1 MKMVLDTNVL
11 VSGLLQSQ
19 GNPGRILAFALSE
32 ALVVCRDEQILAECA
47 EVLARPRFKSNPHRD
62 AEVLAKLQP
71 DGLPIQ
77 ANHEPLG
84 LPNRNDE
91 PFLVAA
97 RAAAVDYS
105 VTGILADYPPKKRRG
120 CAVVSPPEFTRNTR
134 CSREAMRQRRLPRTK
149 LRFYGSRRAR

>member
-1 MKMVLDTNVL
+1 MKIILDTNVP
-11 VSGLLQSQ
+11 VSGLLQSH
-19 GNPGRILAFALSE
+19 GGPGRILAFALSE
-32 ALVVCRDEQILAECA
+32 ALVVCQDEQILAEYD

-71 DGLPIQ
+71 DGLRIQ

-105 VTGILADYPPKKRRG
+105 VTVMLGDYPPKKRRG
-120 CAVVSPPEFTRNTR
+120 CAVVSPPELTRNTR
-134 CSREAMRQRRLPRTK
+134 CSRAAARQRRLPRTG
-149 LRFYGSRRAR
+149 LRF